1 MSPGVYAVGHTR
13 LTAKGRW
20 MAAVLACGSGAV
32 LSHHQAAALW
42 DLRPM
47 PSGKIHVTALGK
59 RKVEGV
65 RCHVVRDL
73 PAQDCTF
80 IDAVPVTSLN
90 RTLLDVAPEVSDQRL
105 RSYLEAAQ
113 RQGLLD
119 VRALD
124 ALITRSPGRA
134 GRSKL
139 KAAAAALT
147 DHAPWIQSG
156 GERKLLELLRAGG
169 LPEPSCN
176 VYVEGE
182 LVDLVW
188 LPQRLVVEIDHYF
201 THGSKRSFEDDR
213 RRDAKLQRAGFRILR
228 ITYDRLERDPQGVI
242 ADIAAIIAQAA

>member
-1 MSPGVYAVGHTR
+1 
-13 LTAKGRW
+13 
-20 MAAVLACGSGAV
+20 
-32 LSHHQAAALW
+32 
-42 DLRPM
+42 
-47 PSGKIHVTALGK
+47 
-59 RKVEGV
+59 
-65 RCHVVRDL
+65 
-73 PAQDCTF
+73 
-80 IDAVPVTSLN
+80 VTSLN

-176 VYVEGE
+176 VCVEGE

-188 LPQRLVVEIDHYF
+188 LPQRLVVGIDHYF

-242 ADIAAIIAQAA
+242 ADIAAMIAQAA